1 LDAIINHLYHILM
14 RMGGFG
20 LLALGIFDSSFL
32 FMPLGNDLLM
42 VAMTARRHGLLF
54 YYAAMATAGSVLGC
68 LLMDVVS
75 RKGGEAGLEKRLP
88 RKRLEYVK
96 AKVEK
101 KAGWALAT
109 AALLPPPFPFTPF
122 VIAAAALKYPRKK
135 LLGIIAIARFVRFT
149 IAGVLAVLFG
159 RRIIALAKMPAV
171 QYAILALV
179 AISIVGS
186 ALSIYSWYQ
195 RSKSSA
201 GRMDATPRAVSG

>member
-1 LDAIINHLYHILM
+1 MEKIATRLFLIFVHL
-14 RMGGFG
+14 GGFG
-20 LLALGIFDSSFL
+20 LLALGILDSSFL
-32 FMPLGNDLLM
+32 VMPLGNDLLII
-42 VAMTARRHGLLF
+42 ALSARNHALMP

-135 LLGIIAIARFVRFT
+135 LL
-149 IAGVLAVLFG
+149 
-159 RRIIALAKMPAV
+159 
-171 QYAILALV
+171 
-179 AISIVGS
+179 
-186 ALSIYSWYQ
+186 
-195 RSKSSA
+195 
-201 GRMDATPRAVSG
+201 